1 MAIFLGPATDERQA
15 EPFARPVRMRG
26 PQGPWDQVREA
37 VERHGSVVV
46 HARLDDWLPADLD
59 DPGLRPLLGR
69 DHARFRAMTH
79 PQVRSRFV
87 ASRLLLKHVACAVIE
102 AAPETVELAYK
113 PGGRPYLRGLD
124 QIDISLSHTENLLLV
139 GLTRRGWIGVDAEA
153 KDRPM
158 LGLGTENQVCTP
170 YERRTLAQIAEE
182 RRNAALVRLW
192 TLKEAYSK
200 AIGQG
205 MRFRFTEFGFGP
217 QDRDVQVLR
226 PDGSPGTGEEWT
238 FHTCLVDR
246 AYTVSVALFDA
257 GFGDTADTA
266 AATMLDAGLIAALAD
281 DPHETGGP
289 HAADGRHGTTR
300 TAGATRTGDARRTD
314 DARGAGRTAGAA
326 GADAA
331 READDPQRIDGPCGA
346 NGSHGGAGAGGSHGS
361 HRTDRAAGAAG
372 TGRADGSRGTPG
384 GLGAT
389 GGSAGTGG
397 SDVPGA
403 GGVGT
408 GGAWAGREQGEGGG
422 RAG

>member
-46 HARLDDWLPADLD
+46 HARLDDWLPANLD

-281 DPHETGGP
+281 DHHETDGP

-300 TAGATRTGDARRTD
+300 TGRAGDARRTD

-331 READDPQRIDGPCGA
+331 READAPQRIDGPHGA
-346 NGSHGGAGAGGSHGS
+346 NGSHGGAGAGSSHGS

>member
-26 PQGPWDQVREA
+26 PKGPWDQVREA

-46 HARLDDWLPADLD
+46 HARLDDWLPANLD

-266 AATMLDAGLIAALAD
+266 AATMLDAGLIAALAGD
-281 DPHETGGP
+281 HHETDGP
-289 HAADGRHGTTR
+289 HTADGRHGTTR
-300 TAGATRTGDARRTD
+300 TAGSARTDRAGDARRTD

-326 GADAA
+326 GA
-331 READDPQRIDGPCGA
+331 
-346 NGSHGGAGAGGSHGS
+346 GSSHGS

-372 TGRADGSRGTPG
+372 TRRADGSRGTPG

-397 SDVPGA
+397 SDAPGA
-403 GGVGT
+403 GGVGA
-408 GGAWAGREQGEGGG
+408 GGAWAVRKQGEGGG

>member
-1 MAIFLGPATDERQA
+1 MAITLGPATDGRTA
-15 EPFARPVRMRG
+15 EAFAHPVRMSG
-26 PQGPWDQVREA
+26 PEGPWERVRAA

-46 HARLDDWLPADLD
+46 HGRLEEWLPADLD
-59 DPGLRPLLGR
+59 DPRLRPLLGR
-69 DHARFRAMTH
+69 DHARFQAMTH

-102 AAPETVELAYK
+102 ASPESVELAYK

-170 YERRTLAQIAEE
+170 YERRTLAQIAED

-205 MRFRFTEFGFGP
+205 MRFRFTEFGFSP
-217 QDRDVQVLR
+217 QDRNVQVLR
-226 PDGSPGTGEEWT
+226 PDGAPGTGAEWA

-257 GFGDTADTA
+257 GFGDTDDTA
-266 AATMLDAGLIAALAD
+266 AATMLDAGLIAALVE
-281 DPHETGGP
+281 ETGE
-289 HAADGRHGTTR
+289 
-300 TAGATRTGDARRTD
+300 AG
-314 DARGAGRTAGAA
+314 
-326 GADAA
+326 
-331 READDPQRIDGPCGA
+331 
-346 NGSHGGAGAGGSHGS
+346 
-361 HRTDRAAGAAG
+361 DRA
-372 TGRADGSRGTPG
+372 
-384 GLGAT
+384 
-389 GGSAGTGG
+389 
-397 SDVPGA
+397 
-403 GGVGT
+403 
-408 GGAWAGREQGEGGG
+408 E
-422 RAG
+422 

>member
-1 MAIFLGPATDERQA
+1 
-15 EPFARPVRMRG
+15 MRG

-46 HARLDDWLPADLD
+46 HARLDDWLPANLD

-281 DPHETGGP
+281 DHHETDGP

-300 TAGATRTGDARRTD
+300 TGRAGDARRTD

-331 READDPQRIDGPCGA
+331 READAPQRIDGPHGA
-346 NGSHGGAGAGGSHGS
+346 NGSHGGAGAGSSHGS